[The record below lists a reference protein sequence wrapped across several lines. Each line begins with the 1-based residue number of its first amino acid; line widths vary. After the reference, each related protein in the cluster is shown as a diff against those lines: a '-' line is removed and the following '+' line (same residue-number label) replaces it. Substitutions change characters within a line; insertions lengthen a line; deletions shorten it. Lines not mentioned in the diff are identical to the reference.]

1 MKVEALVFDMDGLL
15 LDSERVV
22 QRSWNYAGEKLG
34 YRRIGEHI
42 YHTLGFNVVRREA
55 YFKSVYGEDF
65 PMDKFNELTREKY
78 YGICDKEGI
87 GVKEGARELLIY
99 AKEHGYKVGLA
110 TSSREIHAKASL
122 EKVGLWKYFDG
133 GVFGDSVK
141 HAKPDPEI
149 YLKACEAIC
158 TEPVHSI
165 ALEDAPAGIRSASA
179 VQDPGSSPESYPQPK
194 PSGFLPDEEVRG
206 LCRYVYP
213 TLLDVIKML
222 DRENAEAGR

>member
-34 YRRIGEHI
+34 YGRIGEHI

-87 GVKEGARELLIY
+87 GVKEGRPPERSTQRHLLR
-99 AKEHGYKVGLA
+99 K
-110 TSSREIHAKASL
+110 
-122 EKVGLWKYFDG
+122 
-133 GVFGDSVK
+133 SVCGNILM
-141 HAKPDPEI
+141 A
-149 YLKACEAIC
+149 
-158 TEPVHSI
+158 
-165 ALEDAPAGIRSASA
+165 
-179 VQDPGSSPESYPQPK
+179 
-194 PSGFLPDEEVRG
+194 GFLAIR
-206 LCRYVYP
+206 
-213 TLLDVIKML
+213 
-222 DRENAEAGR
+222 

>member
-1 MKVEALVFDMDGLL
+1 MAK
-15 LDSERVV
+15 
-22 QRSWNYAGEKLG
+22 
-34 YRRIGEHI
+34 I
-42 YHTLGFNVVRREA
+42 
-55 YFKSVYGEDF
+55 F
-65 PMDKFNELTREKY
+65 PMDKFNEQTREKY

-149 YLKACEAIC
+149 YLKACEAIG

-179 VQDPGSSPESYPQPK
+179 AGMIPVMIPDLAQ
-194 PSGFLPDEEVRG
+194 PDEEVRG

-222 DRENAEAGR
+222 DRENAEVGR

>member
-34 YRRIGEHI
+34 YGRIGEHI

-87 GVKEGARELLIY
+87 GVSKGASYLCEGTRIQGRTCDILQ
-99 AKEHGYKVGLA
+99 
-110 TSSREIHAKASL
+110 R
-122 EKVGLWKYFDG
+122 
-133 GVFGDSVK
+133 
-141 HAKPDPEI
+141 DPR
-149 YLKACEAIC
+149 K
-158 TEPVHSI
+158 
-165 ALEDAPAGIRSASA
+165 GIS
-179 VQDPGSSPESYPQPK
+179 
-194 PSGFLPDEEVRG
+194 
-206 LCRYVYP
+206 
-213 TLLDVIKML
+213 
-222 DRENAEAGR
+222 

>member
-34 YRRIGEHI
+34 YGRIGEHI

-87 GVKEGARELLIY
+87 GVKASYLCEGTRIQGRTCDILQ
-99 AKEHGYKVGLA
+99 
-110 TSSREIHAKASL
+110 R
-122 EKVGLWKYFDG
+122 
-133 GVFGDSVK
+133 
-141 HAKPDPEI
+141 DPR
-149 YLKACEAIC
+149 K
-158 TEPVHSI
+158 
-165 ALEDAPAGIRSASA
+165 GIS
-179 VQDPGSSPESYPQPK
+179 
-194 PSGFLPDEEVRG
+194 
-206 LCRYVYP
+206 
-213 TLLDVIKML
+213 
-222 DRENAEAGR
+222 

>member
-34 YRRIGEHI
+34 YGRIGEHI

-65 PMDKFNELTREKY
+65 PMDKFNELTRE
-78 YGICDKEGI
+78 
-87 GVKEGARELLIY
+87 
-99 AKEHGYKVGLA
+99 KEHGYKVGLA

-149 YLKACEAIC
+149 YLKACEAIGA
-158 TEPVHSI
+158 EPVHSI

-179 VQDPGSSPESYPQPK
+179 AGMIPVMIPDLAQ
-194 PSGFLPDEEVRG
+194 PDEEVRG

>member
-34 YRRIGEHI
+34 YGRIGEHI

-149 YLKACEAIC
+149 YLKACEAIGI
-158 TEPVHSI
+158 EPVHSI

-179 VQDPGSSPESYPQPK
+179 AGMIPVMIPDLAQ
-194 PSGFLPDEEVRG
+194 PDEEVRG
-206 LCRYVYP
+206 LCRYVYS

-222 DRENAEAGR
+222 DRENTEAGR

>member
-1 MKVEALVFDMDGLL
+1 
-15 LDSERVV
+15 
-22 QRSWNYAGEKLG
+22 
-34 YRRIGEHI
+34 
-42 YHTLGFNVVRREA
+42 
-55 YFKSVYGEDF
+55 
-65 PMDKFNELTREKY
+65 MDKFNELTREKY

-149 YLKACEAIC
+149 YLKACEAIGI
-158 TEPVHSI
+158 EPVHSI

-179 VQDPGSSPESYPQPK
+179 AGMIPVMIPDLAQ
-194 PSGFLPDEEVRG
+194 PDEEVKG

-213 TLLDVIKML
+213 LSLIHI
-222 DRENAEAGR
+222 

>member
-34 YRRIGEHI
+34 YGRIGEHI

-133 GVFGDSVK
+133 G
-141 HAKPDPEI
+141 
-149 YLKACEAIC
+149 
-158 TEPVHSI
+158 EPVHSI

-179 VQDPGSSPESYPQPK
+179 AGMIPVMIPDLAQ
-194 PSGFLPDEEVRG
+194 PDEEVRG